1 MQKKWHTPL
10 DKWKK
15 CGIIC
20 ARRGN
25 HVRKRKGKRRDLH
38 FFVCI
43 LWKNFFEVKK
53 NMKQKIVRIV
63 EWIRSYGILAIGIV
77 RRIVDA
83 LQKKLQALENELKAL
98 VGRMKRKS
106 AA

>member
-1 MQKKWHTPL
+1 
-10 DKWKK
+10 
-15 CGIIC
+15 
-20 ARRGN
+20 
-25 HVRKRKGKRRDLH
+25 
-38 FFVCI
+38 
-43 LWKNFFEVKK
+43 
-53 NMKQKIVRIV
+53 MKQKIVRIV

-83 LQKKLQALENELKAL
+83 LQKKLQALENGLKAL